1 MYIFHA
7 EGLSEYHSQCQLYI
21 FQSRIDVTYYRCLLA
36 NLPFVTETQ
45 VMFGRAPGL
54 HYTN

>member
-7 EGLSEYHSQCQLYI
+7 EGLSEYHSQLYI

-36 NLPFVTETQ
+36 NLPVVTETQ

-54 HYTN
+54 HFTN